1 MSEVESSPETSQ
13 EHSSAASGTTV
24 AGRIVG
30 RSVDGT
36 LVSAARN
43 CVCHSSFLPVSHQRK
58 WSHYFEDWGCLI
70 CGRKKAMNHFS
81 RGMCPHCHSKVAD
94 RLKASLKKRAQQNGP
109 SAEEQMP
116 AQA

>member
-1 MSEVESSPETSQ
+1 LSEEVLMEPWFLPREI
-13 EHSSAASGTTV
+13 AYAIL
-24 AGRIVG
+24 R
-30 RSVDGT
+30 
-36 LVSAARN
+36 
-43 CVCHSSFLPVSHQRK
+43 FLPVSHQRK